1 MNYVALKMLFGDRA
15 KYLMLLCGLTFAVM
29 LIVQQGSIFW
39 GLMIWSQSSVSNL
52 NVPIWVTD
60 PGIAQVDEV
69 KPIADTA
76 VDRVRSVPGV
86 EWAVPLYKGLLRARL
101 SNGDYHQITLTGLE
115 SSTLIGR
122 PAEVLEGRFEDVL
135 QPDAVV
141 LDQWA
146 VERMGGPDV
155 IKIGTVF
162 ELNDKLARVVAI
174 AKTQKSFTNI
184 PVVYTTYE
192 RAIRYVPRERRT
204 LSYVLAKAKDGVPV
218 AEVTK
223 RIHEQTGLGA
233 FTAEDFGWKTI
244 GWVLKNTGIGINFGT
259 TILLGFIVGMAIAG
273 QTFYLFTVEN
283 LRQFG
288 ALKAMGASTFTL
300 ARMILLQAFT
310 VGLTGYGVGIGLATV
325 FGFFT
330 ARSGGLPF
338 IETWRLLLLVL
349 GALLVLSTYAGRGPT
364 AAADVE
370 RCVRGADA
378 VIHCLGIGGTGDGS
392 PTTLVSDSVKV
403 VLAAMKSHGVP
414 RIVCMSNIG
423 VGGSGP

>member
-39 GLMIWSQSSVSNL
+39 GLMIWSQSSISNL

-101 SNGDYHQITLTGLE
+101 SNGEYHQITLTGLE

-122 PAEVLEGRFEDVL
+122 PAEILDGRFEDIL
-135 QPDAVV
+135 QPDAVA

-146 VERMGGPDV
+146 VARMGGPTV
-155 IKIGTVF
+155 MKVGTIF

-192 RAIRYVPRERRT
+192 RAIRYVPRERRI
-204 LSYVLAKAKDGVPV
+204 LSYVLAKAKDGIPV
-218 AEVTK
+218 EEVTK

-233 FTAEDFGWKTI
+233 FTAEEFGWKTI
-244 GWVLKNTGIGINFGT
+244 WWVLKNTGIGTNFGT
-259 TILLGFIVGMAIAG
+259 TILLGFIVGMVIAG

-288 ALKAMGASTFTL
+288 ALKAMGASTFAL

-310 VGLTGYGVGIGLATV
+310 VGLTGYGIGIGLATV
-325 FGFFT
+325 FGFLT
-330 ARSGGLPF
+330 AQSGGFPF
-338 IETWRLLLLVL
+338 IETWQLLLLVL
-349 GALLVLSTYAGRGPT
+349 VALLAICTFSALISIVKLARLEP
-364 AAADVE
+364 
-370 RCVRGADA
+370 
-378 VIHCLGIGGTGDGS
+378 GI
-392 PTTLVSDSVKV
+392 VF
-403 VLAAMKSHGVP
+403 
-414 RIVCMSNIG
+414 R
-423 VGGSGP
+423 

>member
-39 GLMIWSQSSVSNL
+39 GLMMWSQASITNL

-76 VDRVRSVPGV
+76 VDRVRSIDGV

-101 SNGDYHQITLTGLE
+101 ANGEYHQITLTGLE
-115 SSTLIGR
+115 SATLIGR
-122 PAEVLEGRFEDVL
+122 PAEVLEGRFEDIL
-135 QPDAVV
+135 QPDAVA

-146 VERMGGPDV
+146 VERMGGPTV
-155 IKIGTVF
+155 VKVGTIF

-192 RAIRYVPRERRT
+192 RALRYVPRERRT
-204 LSYVLAKAKDGVPV
+204 LSYVLAKARDGVPV
-218 AEVTK
+218 ADVIH
-223 RIHEQTGLGA
+223 RIRTETGLGA
-233 FTAEDFGWKTI
+233 FTEEDFGLKTI
-244 GWVLKNTGIGINFGT
+244 MWVLNNTGIGINFGT

-273 QTFYLFTVEN
+273 QTFYLFTIEN

-288 ALKAMGASTFTL
+288 ALKAMGASTVTL
-300 ARMILLQAFT
+300 ARMILLQALT
-310 VGLTGYGVGIGLATV
+310 VGLTGYGVGVGLATA
-325 FGFFT
+325 FGVLT
-330 ARSGGLPF
+330 AQGGNLPF
-338 IETWRLLLLVL
+338 AETWQLLLLVL
-349 GALLVLSTYAGRGPT
+349 VALLTI
-364 AAADVE
+364 
-370 RCVRGADA
+370 C
-378 VIHCLGIGGTGDGS
+378 
-392 PTTLVSDSVKV
+392 LVSASVSILK
-403 VLAAMKSHGVP
+403 LMRLEPA
-414 RIVCMSNIG
+414 IVFR
-423 VGGSGP
+423 

>member
-1 MNYVALKMLFGDRA
+1 MSYVALKMLFGDRA

-39 GLMIWSQSSVSNL
+39 GLMMWSQASISNL

-69 KPIADTA
+69 KPIASTA
-76 VDRVRSVPGV
+76 VDRVRSVDGV

-101 SNGDYHQITLTGLE
+101 SNGEYHQITLTGLE
-115 SSTLIGR
+115 SATLIGR
-122 PAEVLEGRFEDVL
+122 PAEVLEGRFEDIL

-146 VERMGGPDV
+146 VERMGGPTV
-155 IKIGTVF
+155 VTVGTIF

-174 AKTQKSFTNI
+174 AKTQKSFTNV

-204 LSYVLAKAKDGVPV
+204 LSYVLAKAKDGVPADV
-218 AEVTK
+218 VIT
-223 RIHEQTGLGA
+223 RIREQTRLGA

-288 ALKAMGASTFTL
+288 ALKAMGTSTFTL

-325 FGFFT
+325 FGYLT
-330 ARSGGLPF
+330 ASGGNLPF
-338 IETWRLLLLVL
+338 VETWQLLLLVL
-349 GALLVLSTYAGRGPT
+349 IALL
-364 AAADVE
+364 
-370 RCVRGADA
+370 
-378 VIHCLGIGGTGDGS
+378 GICTFS
-392 PTTLVSDSVKV
+392 ALISIIK
-403 VLAAMKSHGVP
+403 LARLEPA
-414 RIVCMSNIG
+414 IVFR
-423 VGGSGP
+423 

>member
-1 MNYVALKMLFGDRA
+1 MSYVALRMLFGDRA

-39 GLMIWSQSSVSNL
+39 GLMMWSQSSISNI

-60 PGIAQVDEV
+60 PGIGQVDEV

-76 VDRVRSVPGV
+76 VDRVRSVSGV
-86 EWAVPLYKGLLRARL
+86 EWAVPLYKGVLRARL
-101 SNGDYHQITLTGLE
+101 ANGDYHQITLTGLDAP
-115 SSTLIGR
+115 TLIGR
-122 PAEVLEGRFEDVL
+122 PAEVLEGRFEDIL
-135 QPDAVV
+135 EPDAVV

-146 VERMGGPDV
+146 VERMGGPSV
-155 IKIGTVF
+155 IGVGTLF

-204 LSYVLAKAKDGVPV
+204 LSYVLAKAIDEAPV
-218 AEVTK
+218 SEVTS

-233 FTAEDFGWKTI
+233 FSAEEFGWKTI
-244 GWVLKNTGIGINFGT
+244 RWVLKNTGIGINFGT

-283 LRQFG
+283 LKQFG

-310 VGLTGYGVGIGLATV
+310 VGLTGYGVGIGLATG
-325 FGFFT
+325 FGFLS
-330 ARSGGLPF
+330 ARGGGLPF
-338 IETWRLLLLVL
+338 VETWQLLLLVL
-349 GALLVLSTYAGRGPT
+349 VALLGICTLSALISIT
-364 AAADVE
+364 
-370 RCVRGADA
+370 
-378 VIHCLGIGGTGDGS
+378 
-392 PTTLVSDSVKV
+392 K
-403 VLAAMKSHGVP
+403 LARLEPA
-414 RIVCMSNIG
+414 IVFR
-423 VGGSGP
+423 

>member
-39 GLMIWSQSSVSNL
+39 GLMMWSQASITNL

-69 KPIADTA
+69 KPLADTA
-76 VDRVRSVPGV
+76 VDRVRSVDGV

-101 SNGDYHQITLTGLE
+101 ATGEYHQITLTGLE
-115 SSTLIGR
+115 SATLIGR
-122 PAEVLEGRFEDVL
+122 PAEVLEGRFEDIL

-146 VERMGGPDV
+146 VERMGGPTV
-155 IKIGTVF
+155 VRVGTIF

-192 RAIRYVPRERRT
+192 RAMRYVPRERRI
-204 LSYVLAKAKDGVPV
+204 LSYVLAKHKDGVPV
-218 AEVTK
+218 EDVVQ
-223 RIHEQTGLGA
+223 RIRTQTGLGA
-233 FTAEDFGWKTI
+233 FTQEDFGFKTYM
-244 GWVLKNTGIGINFGT
+244 WVLVNTGIGINFGT

-273 QTFYLFTVEN
+273 QTFYLFTIEN

-288 ALKAMGASTFTL
+288 ALKAMGASSFTL

-310 VGLTGYGVGIGLATV
+310 VGLTGYGIGIGLATV
-325 FGFFT
+325 FGFLT
-330 ARSGGLPF
+330 AQGGNLPF
-338 IETWRLLLLVL
+338 AETWQLLLLVL
-349 GALLVLSTYAGRGPT
+349 AALLAI
-364 AAADVE
+364 
-370 RCVRGADA
+370 C
-378 VIHCLGIGGTGDGS
+378 
-392 PTTLVSDSVKV
+392 LVSASVSIIK
-403 VLAAMKSHGVP
+403 LARLEPA
-414 RIVCMSNIG
+414 IVFR
-423 VGGSGP
+423 

>member
-69 KPIADTA
+69 KPIAATA

-288 ALKAMGASTFTL
+288 ALKAMGASTWTL

-338 IETWRLLLLVL
+338 IETWQLLLLVL
-349 GALLVLSTYAGRGPT
+349 VALLAICTFSALIS
-364 AAADVE
+364 
-370 RCVRGADA
+370 
-378 VIHCLGIGGTGDGS
+378 II
-392 PTTLVSDSVKV
+392 K
-403 VLAAMKSHGVP
+403 LARLEPA
-414 RIVCMSNIG
+414 IVFR
-423 VGGSGP
+423 

>member
-146 VERMGGPDV
+146 VERMGGPNV

-192 RAIRYVPRERRT
+192 RAIRYIPRERRT

-223 RIHEQTGLGA
+223 RIYEQTGLGA
-233 FTAEDFGWKTI
+233 FTAEEFGWKTI

-338 IETWRLLLLVL
+338 IETWQLLLLVL
-349 GALLVLSTYAGRGPT
+349 VALLAICTFSALIS
-364 AAADVE
+364 
-370 RCVRGADA
+370 
-378 VIHCLGIGGTGDGS
+378 II
-392 PTTLVSDSVKV
+392 K
-403 VLAAMKSHGVP
+403 LARLEPA
-414 RIVCMSNIG
+414 IVFR
-423 VGGSGP
+423 

>member
-146 VERMGGPDV
+146 VERMGGPNV

-204 LSYVLAKAKDGVPV
+204 LSYVLAKAKDGIPV
-218 AEVTK
+218 AEVTR

-310 VGLTGYGVGIGLATV
+310 VGLTGYGVGIGLATM

-338 IETWRLLLLVL
+338 IETWQLLLLVL
-349 GALLVLSTYAGRGPT
+349 VALLAICTFSALIS
-364 AAADVE
+364 
-370 RCVRGADA
+370 
-378 VIHCLGIGGTGDGS
+378 II
-392 PTTLVSDSVKV
+392 K
-403 VLAAMKSHGVP
+403 LARLEPA
-414 RIVCMSNIG
+414 IVFR
-423 VGGSGP
+423 

>member
-39 GLMIWSQSSVSNL
+39 GLMLWSQSSVSNL

-122 PAEVLEGRFEDVL
+122 PAEVLEGRFEDIL

-146 VERMGGPDV
+146 VERMGGPAI
-155 IKIGTVF
+155 IKIGTIF

-192 RAIRYVPRERRT
+192 RALRYVPRERRT
-204 LSYVLAKAKDGVPV
+204 LSYVLAKAKDDVPV
-218 AEVTK
+218 AEVIR
-223 RIHEQTGLGA
+223 RIHKETGLGA
-233 FTAEDFGWKTI
+233 FTADDFGWKTI
-244 GWVLKNTGIGINFGT
+244 GWILKNTGIGINFGT
-259 TILLGFIVGMAIAG
+259 TIFLGFIVGMAIAG

-310 VGLTGYGVGIGLATV
+310 VGLTGYGLGIGLATA
-325 FGFFT
+325 FGFLT

-338 IETWRLLLLVL
+338 AETWQLLLLVL
-349 GALLVLSTYAGRGPT
+349 MALLAICTFSALISIVKLARLEP
-364 AAADVE
+364 
-370 RCVRGADA
+370 A
-378 VIHCLGIGGTGDGS
+378 V
-392 PTTLVSDSVKV
+392 VF
-403 VLAAMKSHGVP
+403 
-414 RIVCMSNIG
+414 R
-423 VGGSGP
+423 

>member
-15 KYLMLLCGLTFAVM
+15 KYLMLLCGLSFAVM

-39 GLMIWSQSSVSNL
+39 GLMIWSQSSISNL

-60 PGIAQVDEV
+60 PGISQVDEV

-101 SNGDYHQITLTGLE
+101 SNGEYHQITLTGLE

-122 PAEVLEGRFEDVL
+122 PAEILEGRFEDIL
-135 QPDAVV
+135 QPDAVA

-146 VERMGGPDV
+146 VKRMGGPTV
-155 IKIGTVF
+155 IKIGTIF

-218 AEVTK
+218 EEVTR

-233 FTAEDFGWKTI
+233 FTAEEFGWKTI
-244 GWVLKNTGIGINFGT
+244 WWVLKNTGIGTNFGT

-288 ALKAMGASTFTL
+288 ALKAMGASTFAL
-300 ARMILLQAFT
+300 SRMILLQAFT

-325 FGFFT
+325 FGFLT
-330 ARSGGLPF
+330 ARSGGFPF
-338 IETWRLLLLVL
+338 IETWQLLLLVL
-349 GALLVLSTYAGRGPT
+349 VALLAICTFSALISIIKLARLEP
-364 AAADVE
+364 
-370 RCVRGADA
+370 
-378 VIHCLGIGGTGDGS
+378 GI
-392 PTTLVSDSVKV
+392 VF
-403 VLAAMKSHGVP
+403 
-414 RIVCMSNIG
+414 R
-423 VGGSGP
+423 

>member
-1 MNYVALKMLFGDRA
+1 MSYVALKMLFGDRA

-39 GLMIWSQSSVSNL
+39 GLMMWSQSSVSNI

-60 PGIAQVDEV
+60 PGIGQVDEV

-86 EWAVPLYKGLLRARL
+86 EWAVPLYKGVLRARL
-101 SNGDYHQITLTGLE
+101 SNGDYHQITLTGLDA
-115 SSTLIGR
+115 STLIGR
-122 PAEVLEGRFEDVL
+122 PAEVLEGRFEDIL
-135 QPDAVV
+135 HPDAVV

-146 VERMGGPDV
+146 VERMGGPTV
-155 IKIGTVF
+155 ITIGTVF

-174 AKTQKSFTNI
+174 AKTQKNFTNI
-184 PVVYTTYE
+184 PVVYTTYD

-204 LSYVLAKAKDGVPV
+204 LSYVLAKAKDGLTET
-218 AEVTK
+218 EVTA
-223 RIHEQTGLGA
+223 RIQAQTGLGA
-233 FTAEDFGWKTI
+233 FTAQDFGWKTI
-244 GWVLKNTGIGINFGT
+244 SWVLKNTGIGINFGT

-310 VGLTGYGVGIGLATV
+310 VGLTGYGIGIGLATA
-325 FGFFT
+325 FGFFS
-330 ARSGGLPF
+330 AKGGGLPF
-338 IETWRLLLLVL
+338 VETWQLLLVVL
-349 GALLVLSTYAGRGPT
+349 IALL
-364 AAADVE
+364 
-370 RCVRGADA
+370 
-378 VIHCLGIGGTGDGS
+378 GICTS
-392 PTTLVSDSVKV
+392 SALISIVK
-403 VLAAMKSHGVP
+403 LARLEPA
-414 RIVCMSNIG
+414 IVFR
-423 VGGSGP
+423 

>member
-146 VERMGGPDV
+146 VERMGGPNV

-204 LSYVLAKAKDGVPV
+204 LSYVLAKAKDGVSP
-218 AEVTK
+218 AEVTA

-338 IETWRLLLLVL
+338 IETWQLLLLVL
-349 GALLVLSTYAGRGPT
+349 VALLAICTFSALIS
-364 AAADVE
+364 
-370 RCVRGADA
+370 
-378 VIHCLGIGGTGDGS
+378 I
-392 PTTLVSDSVKV
+392 VK
-403 VLAAMKSHGVP
+403 LARLEPA
-414 RIVCMSNIG
+414 IVFR
-423 VGGSGP
+423 

>member
-15 KYLMLLCGLTFAVM
+15 KYLMLLCGLTFSVM

-39 GLMIWSQSSVSNL
+39 GLMMWSQASISNV

-69 KPIADTA
+69 KPIASTA
-76 VDRVRSVPGV
+76 VDRVRSVDGV

-101 SNGDYHQITLTGLE
+101 ASGDYHQITLTGLE

-122 PAEVLEGRFEDVL
+122 PAEVLEGRFEDIL

-146 VERMGGPDV
+146 VDRMGGPSV
-155 IKIGTVF
+155 VTVGTVF
-162 ELNDKLARVVAI
+162 EINDKLARVVAI

-192 RAIRYVPRERRT
+192 RALRYVPRERRA
-204 LSYVLAKAKDGVPV
+204 LSYVLAKSKDGVPV
-218 AEVTK
+218 EDVIQ
-223 RIHEQTGLGA
+223 RIRAQTGLGA
-233 FTAEDFGWKTI
+233 FTEEDFGLKTI
-244 GWVLKNTGIGINFGT
+244 MWVLKNTGIGINFGT

-288 ALKAMGASTFTL
+288 ALKAMGASGFTL

-310 VGLTGYGVGIGLATV
+310 VGLTGYGLGIGLATV
-325 FGFFT
+325 FGFLT
-330 ARSGGLPF
+330 ARGGNLPF
-338 IETWRLLLLVL
+338 VETWQLLLLVL
-349 GALLVLSTYAGRGPT
+349 VALLTICTFSALIS
-364 AAADVE
+364 
-370 RCVRGADA
+370 
-378 VIHCLGIGGTGDGS
+378 I
-392 PTTLVSDSVKV
+392 VK
-403 VLAAMKSHGVP
+403 LARLEPA
-414 RIVCMSNIG
+414 IVFR
-423 VGGSGP
+423 

>member
-1 MNYVALKMLFGDRA
+1 MNYIALKMLFGDRA

-39 GLMIWSQSSVSNL
+39 GLMMWSQANISNL

-69 KPIADTA
+69 KPIASTA
-76 VDRVRSVPGV
+76 VDRVRSVDGV

-101 SNGDYHQITLTGLE
+101 ADGDYHQITLTGLE
-115 SSTLIGR
+115 SATLIGR
-122 PAEVLEGRFEDVL
+122 PAQVLEGRFEDIL
-135 QPDAVV
+135 QPDAVA

-146 VERMGGPDV
+146 VERMGGPTV
-155 IKIGTVF
+155 VTVGTIF

-192 RAIRYVPRERRT
+192 RAMRYVPRERRT
-204 LSYVLAKAKDGVPV
+204 LSYVLAKAKDDVPV
-218 AEVTK
+218 EDVVQ
-223 RIHEQTGLGA
+223 RIRTQTGLGA
-233 FTAEDFGWKTI
+233 FTEEEFGWKTI
-244 GWVLKNTGIGINFGT
+244 MWVLKNTGIGINFGT

-325 FGFFT
+325 FGYVT
-330 ARSGGLPF
+330 ASGGNLPF
-338 IETWRLLLLVL
+338 AETWQLLLMVLV
-349 GALLVLSTYAGRGPT
+349 ALLAICTFSALIS
-364 AAADVE
+364 
-370 RCVRGADA
+370 
-378 VIHCLGIGGTGDGS
+378 II
-392 PTTLVSDSVKV
+392 K
-403 VLAAMKSHGVP
+403 LARLEPA
-414 RIVCMSNIG
+414 IVFR
-423 VGGSGP
+423 

>member
-39 GLMIWSQSSVSNL
+39 GLMMWSQASITNL

-60 PGIAQVDEV
+60 PGITQVDEV

-76 VDRVRSVPGV
+76 VDRVRSVDGV

-101 SNGDYHQITLTGLE
+101 ANGEYHQITLTGLE
-115 SSTLIGR
+115 SATLIGR
-122 PAEVLEGRFEDVL
+122 PAEVLEGRFEDIL
-135 QPDAVV
+135 QPDSVV

-146 VERMGGPDV
+146 VERMGGPTV
-155 IKIGTVF
+155 VKVGTVF

-192 RAIRYVPRERRT
+192 RAIRYVPHERRT
-204 LSYVLAKAKDGVPV
+204 LSYVLAKAKDGLSVEDV
-218 AEVTK
+218 IQ
-223 RIHEQTGLGA
+223 RIQTQTGLGA
-233 FTAEDFGWKTI
+233 FTAEEFGWKTML
-244 GWVLKNTGIGINFGT
+244 WVLKNTGIGINFGT

-288 ALKAMGASTFTL
+288 ALKAMGASTLTL

-325 FGFFT
+325 FGSLT
-330 ARSGGLPF
+330 ASGGSLPF
-338 IETWRLLLLVL
+338 VETWQLLLLVL
-349 GALLVLSTYAGRGPT
+349 VALLTI
-364 AAADVE
+364 
-370 RCVRGADA
+370 C
-378 VIHCLGIGGTGDGS
+378 I
-392 PTTLVSDSVKV
+392 VSATVSIVK
-403 VLAAMKSHGVP
+403 LARLEPA
-414 RIVCMSNIG
+414 IVFR
-423 VGGSGP
+423 

>member
-146 VERMGGPDV
+146 VERMGGPNV

-204 LSYVLAKAKDGVPV
+204 LSYVLAKAKDGVSP
-218 AEVTK
+218 AEVTA
-223 RIHEQTGLGA
+223 RIHKQTGLGA

-338 IETWRLLLLVL
+338 IETWQLLLLVL
-349 GALLVLSTYAGRGPT
+349 VALLAICTFSALIS
-364 AAADVE
+364 
-370 RCVRGADA
+370 
-378 VIHCLGIGGTGDGS
+378 I
-392 PTTLVSDSVKV
+392 VK
-403 VLAAMKSHGVP
+403 LARLEPA
-414 RIVCMSNIG
+414 IVFR
-423 VGGSGP
+423 

>member
-39 GLMIWSQSSVSNL
+39 GLMTWSQSSVSNL

-146 VERMGGPDV
+146 VERMGGPNV
-155 IKIGTVF
+155 IKIGTIF

-218 AEVTK
+218 AEVTR

-233 FTAEDFGWKTI
+233 FTSEDFGWKTI

-325 FGFFT
+325 FGFLT

-338 IETWRLLLLVL
+338 VETWQLLLLVL
-349 GALLVLSTYAGRGPT
+349 MALLAICTFSALIS
-364 AAADVE
+364 
-370 RCVRGADA
+370 
-378 VIHCLGIGGTGDGS
+378 II
-392 PTTLVSDSVKV
+392 K
-403 VLAAMKSHGVP
+403 LARLEPA
-414 RIVCMSNIG
+414 IVFR
-423 VGGSGP
+423 

>member
-1 MNYVALKMLFGDRA
+1 VNYVALKMLFGDRA

-122 PAEVLEGRFEDVL
+122 PAEVLEGRFEDIL

-146 VERMGGPDV
+146 VERMGGPTV
-155 IKIGTVF
+155 IKVGAIF

-204 LSYVLAKAKDGVPV
+204 LSYVLAKGKDGIP
-218 AEVTK
+218 AEELTK

-233 FTAEDFGWKTI
+233 FTADDFGWKTI

-310 VGLTGYGVGIGLATV
+310 VGLTGYGVGIGLATG
-325 FGFFT
+325 FGFLT
-330 ARSGGLPF
+330 ARGGGLPF
-338 IETWRLLLLVL
+338 VETWQLLLLVL
-349 GALLVLSTYAGRGPT
+349 IALLAICTFSALISIIKLARLEP
-364 AAADVE
+364 
-370 RCVRGADA
+370 A
-378 VIHCLGIGGTGDGS
+378 V
-392 PTTLVSDSVKV
+392 VF
-403 VLAAMKSHGVP
+403 
-414 RIVCMSNIG
+414 R
-423 VGGSGP
+423 

>member
-15 KYLMLLCGLTFAVM
+15 KYLMLLCGLSFAVM

-39 GLMIWSQSSVSNL
+39 GLMMWSQASITNV

-76 VDRVRSVPGV
+76 VDRVRSIDGI

-101 SNGDYHQITLTGLE
+101 ANGEYHQVTLTGLE
-115 SSTLIGR
+115 SATLIGR
-122 PAEVLEGRFEDVL
+122 PAEVLEGRFEDIL

-146 VERMGGPDV
+146 VERMGGPTV
-155 IKIGTVF
+155 VTVGTVF
-162 ELNDKLARVVAI
+162 ELNDKLARIVAI

-192 RAIRYVPRERRT
+192 RAIHYVPRERRT
-204 LSYVLAKAKDGVPV
+204 LSYVLAKAKDEIPV
-218 AEVTK
+218 EEVIQ
-223 RIHEQTGLGA
+223 RIERQTGLGA
-233 FTAEDFGWKTI
+233 FTAEDFGMKTI
-244 GWVLKNTGIGINFGT
+244 VWVLKNTGIGINFGT

-288 ALKAMGASTFTL
+288 ALKAMGTSTLTL
-300 ARMILLQAFT
+300 ARMIILQAFT
-310 VGLTGYGVGIGLATV
+310 VGLTGYGVGVGLATL
-325 FGFFT
+325 FGFL
-330 ARSGGLPF
+330 AAHGGNLPF
-338 IETWRLLLLVL
+338 AETWQLLLLVL
-349 GALLVLSTYAGRGPT
+349 VALLAICIVSASVSIIKL
-364 AAADVE
+364 
-370 RCVRGADA
+370 VR
-378 VIHCLGIGGTGDGS
+378 LEPGI
-392 PTTLVSDSVKV
+392 VF
-403 VLAAMKSHGVP
+403 
-414 RIVCMSNIG
+414 R
-423 VGGSGP
+423 

>member
-39 GLMIWSQSSVSNL
+39 GLMIWSQSSISNL

-86 EWAVPLYKGLLRARL
+86 EWAVPLYKGILRARL
-101 SNGDYHQITLTGLE
+101 SNGEYHQITLTGLE

-122 PAEVLEGRFEDVL
+122 PAEVLEGRFEDIL

-146 VERMGGPDV
+146 IERMGGPSV
-155 IKIGTVF
+155 ITVGTIF

-174 AKTQKSFTNI
+174 AKTEKSFTNI

-192 RAIRYVPRERRT
+192 RAIRYVPHERRT
-204 LSYVLAKAKDGVPV
+204 LSYVLAKPKDGVPIE
-218 AEVTK
+218 EVTG
-223 RIHEQTGLGA
+223 RIREQTGLGA
-233 FTAEDFGWKTI
+233 FTAEEFSWKTI
-244 GWVLKNTGIGINFGT
+244 WWVLKNTGIGINFGT
-259 TILLGFIVGMAIAG
+259 TILLGFIVGMTIAG

-288 ALKAMGASTFTL
+288 ALKAMGASTFAL
-300 ARMILLQAFT
+300 ARMILLQAYT
-310 VGLTGYGVGIGLATV
+310 VGLTGYGVGIGLAAV
-325 FGFFT
+325 FGFLT
-330 ARSGGLPF
+330 AQNGDLPF
-338 IETWRLLLLVL
+338 IETWQLLLLVL
-349 GALLVLSTYAGRGPT
+349 VALLAICTFSALISIVKLARLEP
-364 AAADVE
+364 
-370 RCVRGADA
+370 
-378 VIHCLGIGGTGDGS
+378 GI
-392 PTTLVSDSVKV
+392 VF
-403 VLAAMKSHGVP
+403 
-414 RIVCMSNIG
+414 R
-423 VGGSGP
+423 

>member
-39 GLMIWSQSSVSNL
+39 GLMMWSQANISNL

-69 KPIADTA
+69 KPIASTG
-76 VDRVRSVPGV
+76 VDRVRSVDGV

-101 SNGDYHQITLTGLE
+101 ADGDYHQITLTGLE
-115 SSTLIGR
+115 SATLIGR
-122 PAEVLEGRFEDVL
+122 PAQILEGRFEDIL

-146 VERMGGPDV
+146 VERMGGPTV
-155 IKIGTVF
+155 VKVGTIF

-192 RAIRYVPRERRT
+192 RAMRYVPRERRT

-218 AEVTK
+218 EDVVQ
-223 RIHEQTGLGA
+223 RIRTQTGLGA
-233 FTAEDFGWKTI
+233 FTEEEFGWKTI
-244 GWVLKNTGIGINFGT
+244 MWVLKNTGIGINFGT

-325 FGFFT
+325 FGFLT
-330 ARSGGLPF
+330 ASGGNLPF
-338 IETWRLLLLVL
+338 AETWQLLLMVLV
-349 GALLVLSTYAGRGPT
+349 ALLAICTFSALIS
-364 AAADVE
+364 
-370 RCVRGADA
+370 
-378 VIHCLGIGGTGDGS
+378 II
-392 PTTLVSDSVKV
+392 K
-403 VLAAMKSHGVP
+403 LARLEPA
-414 RIVCMSNIG
+414 IVFR
-423 VGGSGP
+423 

>member
-1 MNYVALKMLFGDRA
+1 MNYIALKMLFGDRA
-15 KYLMLLCGLTFAVM
+15 KYLMLLCGLTFAMM

-39 GLMIWSQSSVSNL
+39 GLMIWSQSGVSNL

-101 SNGDYHQITLTGLE
+101 SNGEYHQITLTGLE

-122 PAEVLEGRFEDVL
+122 PAEVLEGRIEDL
-135 QPDAVV
+135 RQPDAVV
-141 LDQWA
+141 VDQWT
-146 VERMGGPDV
+146 VERMGGPEV
-155 IKIGTVF
+155 VKIGTIF

-192 RAIRYVPRERRT
+192 RALRYVPRERRT
-204 LSYVLAKAKDGVPV
+204 LSYVLAKAKDGLP
-218 AEVTK
+218 AEEVTA
-223 RIHEQTGLGA
+223 RIQAETGLGA
-233 FTAEDFGWKTI
+233 FTSEQFGWKTVR
-244 GWVLKNTGIGINFGT
+244 WVLKNTGIGVNFGT

-288 ALKAMGASTFTL
+288 ALKAMGTSTATL
-300 ARMILLQAFT
+300 ARMILLQAYT
-310 VGLTGYGVGIGLATV
+310 VGLAGYGLGVGLASL
-325 FGFFT
+325 FGYLA
-330 ARSGGLPF
+330 ARGGGLPF
-338 IETWRLLLLVL
+338 VETWQLLVL
-349 GALLVLSTYAGRGPT
+349 
-364 AAADVE
+364 
-370 RCVRGADA
+370 
-378 VIHCLGIGGTGDGS
+378 
-392 PTTLVSDSVKV
+392 
-403 VLAAMKSHGVP
+403 VLAALLAICTFSALIS
-414 RIVCMSNIG
+414 IVKLARLEPAI
-423 VGGSGP
+423 VFR

>member
-146 VERMGGPDV
+146 VERMGGPNV

-204 LSYVLAKAKDGVPV
+204 LSYVLAKAKDGVSP

-338 IETWRLLLLVL
+338 IETWQLLLLVL
-349 GALLVLSTYAGRGPT
+349 VALLAICTFSALIS
-364 AAADVE
+364 
-370 RCVRGADA
+370 
-378 VIHCLGIGGTGDGS
+378 I
-392 PTTLVSDSVKV
+392 VK
-403 VLAAMKSHGVP
+403 LA
-414 RIVCMSNIG
+414 RIEPAIVFR
-423 VGGSGP
+423 

>member
-1 MNYVALKMLFGDRA
+1 
-15 KYLMLLCGLTFAVM
+15 M

-39 GLMIWSQSSVSNL
+39 GLMIWSQSSISNL

-101 SNGDYHQITLTGLE
+101 SNGEYHQITLTGLE

-122 PAEVLEGRFEDVL
+122 PAEILDGRFEDIL
-135 QPDAVV
+135 QPDAVA

-146 VERMGGPDV
+146 VARMGGPTV
-155 IKIGTVF
+155 MKVGTIF

-204 LSYVLAKAKDGVPV
+204 LSYVLAKAKAGVPV
-218 AEVTK
+218 EDVT
-223 RIHEQTGLGA
+223 RHIHEQTGLGA
-233 FTAEDFGWKTI
+233 FTAEEFGWKTI
-244 GWVLKNTGIGINFGT
+244 WWVLKNTGIGTNFGT

-288 ALKAMGASTFTL
+288 ALKAMGASTFAL

-310 VGLTGYGVGIGLATV
+310 VGLTGYGIGIGLATV
-325 FGFFT
+325 FGFLT
-330 ARSGGLPF
+330 ARNGGFPF
-338 IETWRLLLLVL
+338 IETWQLLFLVL
-349 GALLVLSTYAGRGPT
+349 VALLAICTFSALISIVKLARLEP
-364 AAADVE
+364 
-370 RCVRGADA
+370 
-378 VIHCLGIGGTGDGS
+378 GI
-392 PTTLVSDSVKV
+392 VF
-403 VLAAMKSHGVP
+403 
-414 RIVCMSNIG
+414 R
-423 VGGSGP
+423 

>member
-1 MNYVALKMLFGDRA
+1 MNYVALRMLFGDRA

-39 GLMIWSQSSVSNL
+39 GLMMWSQSSISNI

-60 PGIAQVDEV
+60 PGIGQVDEV

-76 VDRVRSVPGV
+76 VDRVRSVSGV
-86 EWAVPLYKGLLRARL
+86 EWAVPLYKGVLRARL
-101 SNGDYHQITLTGLE
+101 SNGDYHQITLTGLDAP
-115 SSTLIGR
+115 TLIGR
-122 PAEVLEGRFEDVL
+122 PAEVLEGRFEDIL
-135 QPDAVV
+135 EPDAVV

-146 VERMGGPDV
+146 VERMGGASV
-155 IKIGTVF
+155 IKIGTLF

-204 LSYVLAKAKDGVPV
+204 LSYVLAKAIDGVPV
-218 AEVTK
+218 AEVTA
-223 RIHEQTGLGA
+223 RIQEQTGLGA
-233 FTAEDFGWKTI
+233 FSAEEFGWKTI
-244 GWVLKNTGIGINFGT
+244 SWVLKNTGIGINFGT

-283 LRQFG
+283 LKQFG

-310 VGLTGYGVGIGLATV
+310 VGLTGYGIGIGLATG
-325 FGFFT
+325 FGFLS
-330 ARSGGLPF
+330 AKGGGLPF
-338 IETWRLLLLVL
+338 VETWQLLLLVL
-349 GALLVLSTYAGRGPT
+349 LALLGICMLSALISIT
-364 AAADVE
+364 
-370 RCVRGADA
+370 
-378 VIHCLGIGGTGDGS
+378 
-392 PTTLVSDSVKV
+392 K
-403 VLAAMKSHGVP
+403 LARLEPA
-414 RIVCMSNIG
+414 IVFR
-423 VGGSGP
+423 

>member
-39 GLMIWSQSSVSNL
+39 GLMMWSQASITNL

-69 KPIADTA
+69 KPLADTA
-76 VDRVRSVPGV
+76 VDRVRSVDGV

-101 SNGDYHQITLTGLE
+101 TTGEYHQITLTGLE
-115 SSTLIGR
+115 SATLIGR

-146 VERMGGPDV
+146 VERMGGPTV
-155 IKIGTVF
+155 VRVGTIF

-174 AKTQKSFTNI
+174 AKTQKSFTNV

-192 RAIRYVPRERRT
+192 RAMRYVPRERRI
-204 LSYVLAKAKDGVPV
+204 LSYVLAKHKDGVPV
-218 AEVTK
+218 EEVIQ
-223 RIHEQTGLGA
+223 RIRTQTGLGA
-233 FTAEDFGWKTI
+233 FTQEDFGLKTYM
-244 GWVLKNTGIGINFGT
+244 WVLINTGIGINFGT

-273 QTFYLFTVEN
+273 QTFYLFTIEN

-288 ALKAMGASTFTL
+288 ALKAMGASSFTL

-310 VGLTGYGVGIGLATV
+310 VGLTGYGIGIGLATV
-325 FGFFT
+325 FGFLT
-330 ARSGGLPF
+330 AQGGNLPF
-338 IETWRLLLLVL
+338 AETWQLLLLVL
-349 GALLVLSTYAGRGPT
+349 VALLTI
-364 AAADVE
+364 
-370 RCVRGADA
+370 C
-378 VIHCLGIGGTGDGS
+378 
-392 PTTLVSDSVKV
+392 LVSASVSI
-403 VLAAMKSHGVP
+403 MKLVRLEP
-414 RIVCMSNIG
+414 AIVFR
-423 VGGSGP
+423 

>member
-52 NVPIWVTD
+52 NVPIWVTE

-146 VERMGGPDV
+146 VERMGGPNV

-204 LSYVLAKAKDGVPV
+204 LSYVLAKAKDGVSA
-218 AEVTK
+218 AEVTA

-338 IETWRLLLLVL
+338 IETWQLLLLVL
-349 GALLVLSTYAGRGPT
+349 VALLAICTFSALIS
-364 AAADVE
+364 
-370 RCVRGADA
+370 
-378 VIHCLGIGGTGDGS
+378 I
-392 PTTLVSDSVKV
+392 VK
-403 VLAAMKSHGVP
+403 LARLEPA
-414 RIVCMSNIG
+414 IVFR
-423 VGGSGP
+423 